1 MYSSRRENPTGRGKV
16 GYSVG
21 VKASNMF
28 FLTEDSYANGNETIE
43 FDKDNWQ
50 FAVPFRAWISFEYDL
65 QKKLKFVGSM
75 WADNSSR
82 TLDFEEVVEDYFGDK
97 GESFSLDSMS
107 GKYSMF
113 DFDFGFLYAINNN
126 FRLGIHFQQ
135 PYIDIYWEFF
145 EF

>member
-1 MYSSRRENPTGRGKV
+1 
-16 GYSVG
+16 
-21 VKASNMF
+21 
-28 FLTEDSYANGNETIE
+28 
-43 FDKDNWQ
+43 
-50 FAVPFRAWISFEYDL
+50 
-65 QKKLKFVGSM
+65 M

-82 TLDFEEVVEDYFGDK
+82 TLDFEEVVEDYFGDE